1 MDRARTVL
9 NLINLFDSTDREI
22 IMENIN
28 YGMPDLAGWRMEQY
42 RRIFAYTEKSKSF
55 VFLDDHLLVK
65 LHILS

>member
-28 YGMPDLAGWRMEQY
+28 YGMPDLAGWRTGGFSHTLENQS
-42 RRIFAYTEKSKSF
+42 R
-55 VFLDDHLLVK
+55 
-65 LHILS
+65 LSYHGLIMA